1 MTDGQ
6 RRMMWSCLHDIARQI
21 EWHGMKLE
29 PTDYKHMATAAL
41 RKQRV
46 VPGIDGG
53 FVVLAYP
60 TSNMSTEESGEL
72 ITFLHAFGDE
82 RGVKWSRSSLG
93 RSVPDEV
100 FAHEA

>member
-1 MTDGQ
+1 MTEAQ
-6 RRMMWSCLHDIARQI
+6 RRLMWSCLNDIARQV

-29 PTDYKHMATAAL
+29 PTDFKHMATAAL

-60 TSNMSTEESGEL
+60 TSAMSTEESAEL

-82 RGVKWSRSSLG
+82 RAVRWSRTSLG
-93 RSVPDEV
+93 RECPDEV
-100 FAHEA
+100 FL